1 MQLEQQETFTIHGPQ
16 LEVLGRVESKL
27 PPPARK
33 RPVAALALAVLALA
47 SVLGV
52 GGGRLRALHD
62 STARIYSAA
71 QDEYGHGIQ
80 SDLADQADA
89 AASLIRVAGGVLG
102 EQDADVQA
110 ARQALDAWNETADP
124 DRPAVQYERN
134 NTLAGAVE
142 VLYTAASDEA
152 DARAKGQLQDLHDA
166 GCDLVTITQYLRPSL
181 RHHPVDRWVKPEEF
195 VELSDAAE
203 EIGFLGVMSGPLVRS
218 SYRAGRLWGQ
228 AMTRRGMEIPAALAH
243 LAEPTTSRQEAA
255 SLLARAPH

>member
-33 RPVAALALAVLALA
+33 RPVAAL
-47 SVLGV
+47 GV

-80 SDLADQADA
+80 SDLADQTDA

-166 GCDLVTITQYLRPSL
+166 FTSAQATIERA
-181 RHHPVDRWVKPEEF
+181 
-195 VELSDAAE
+195 AAE
-203 EIGFLGVMSGPLVRS
+203 YNSKVESYNATVSAFPANVLAGLWGAGPLEAFAP
-218 SYRAGRLWGQ
+218 AG
-228 AMTRRGMEIPAALAH
+228 
-243 LAEPTTSRQEAA
+243 
-255 SLLARAPH
+255 

>member
-89 AASLIRVAGGVLG
+89 AATTRASEGAIAVTEQLG
-102 EQDADVQA
+102 
-110 ARQALDAWNETADP
+110 
-124 DRPAVQYERN
+124 
-134 NTLAGAVE
+134 
-142 VLYTAASDEA
+142 
-152 DARAKGQLQDLHDA
+152 LQ
-166 GCDLVTITQYLRPSL
+166 Q
-181 RHHPVDRWVKPEEF
+181 
-195 VELSDAAE
+195 
-203 EIGFLGVMSGPLVRS
+203 
-218 SYRAGRLWGQ
+218 
-228 AMTRRGMEIPAALAH
+228 
-243 LAEPTTSRQEAA
+243 
-255 SLLARAPH
+255 

>member
-33 RPVAALALAVLALA
+33 RPVAA
-47 SVLGV
+47 LGV

-166 GCDLVTITQYLRPSL
+166 FTSAQATIERA
-181 RHHPVDRWVKPEEF
+181 
-195 VELSDAAE
+195 AAE
-203 EIGFLGVMSGPLVRS
+203 YNSKVESYNATVSAFPADVLAGLWGAGPLEAFAP
-218 SYRAGRLWGQ
+218 AG
-228 AMTRRGMEIPAALAH
+228 
-243 LAEPTTSRQEAA
+243 
-255 SLLARAPH
+255 

>member
-110 ARQALDAWNETADP
+110 ARQALDA
-124 DRPAVQYERN
+124 
-134 NTLAGAVE
+134 
-142 VLYTAASDEA
+142 
-152 DARAKGQLQDLHDA
+152 
-166 GCDLVTITQYLRPSL
+166 
-181 RHHPVDRWVKPEEF
+181 
-195 VELSDAAE
+195 
-203 EIGFLGVMSGPLVRS
+203 
-218 SYRAGRLWGQ
+218 
-228 AMTRRGMEIPAALAH
+228 
-243 LAEPTTSRQEAA
+243 
-255 SLLARAPH
+255 

>member
-16 LEVLGRVESKL
+16 LEVLGQVESKL

-142 VLYTAASDEA
+142 VLYTAASDGA

-166 GCDLVTITQYLRPSL
+166 FTSAQATIERAAADTTAKWKATMRRSRPS
-181 RHHPVDRWVKPEEF
+181 RPTCWRGCGARGRWKP
-195 VELSDAAE
+195 S
-203 EIGFLGVMSGPLVRS
+203 P
-218 SYRAGRLWGQ
+218 
-228 AMTRRGMEIPAALAH
+228 RR
-243 LAEPTTSRQEAA
+243 AEPCNKTG
-255 SLLARAPH
+255 

>member
-102 EQDADVQA
+102 EKDADVQA

-166 GCDLVTITQYLRPSL
+166 FTSAQATIERA
-181 RHHPVDRWVKPEEF
+181 
-195 VELSDAAE
+195 AAE
-203 EIGFLGVMSGPLVRS
+203 YNSKVESYNATVPAFPANVLAGLWGAGPLEAFAP
-218 SYRAGRLWGQ
+218 AG
-228 AMTRRGMEIPAALAH
+228 
-243 LAEPTTSRQEAA
+243 
-255 SLLARAPH
+255 